1 MNTFERLC
9 RILEEEF
16 QINPDE
22 ITMETTF
29 SEMGLGSLE
38 TVDAVMRIEEEFHV
52 KISDEDMDNFHSVS
66 DVCEYLQR

>member
-52 KISDEDMDNFHSVS
+52 EISDEDMDNFHSVS

>member
-1 MNTFERLC
+1 MNTFQRLC

-16 QINPDE
+16 QIE
-22 ITMETTF
+22 TAEVTMETTF

-52 KISDEDMDNFHSVS
+52 EISDEDMEKFHCIA
-66 DVCEYLQR
+66 DVCGYLEK

>member
-1 MNTFERLC
+1 MNTFQRLC

-16 QINPDE
+16 QIEAAE

-38 TVDAVMRIEEEFHV
+38 TVDAVMRIEEEFSV
-52 KISDEDMDNFHSVS
+52 EISDEDMEKFHCIS
-66 DVCEYLQR
+66 DVCEYLQK